1 MEPEARGVT
10 DISQSELGNKKP
22 DQNANFEDDLFLG
35 AEGKVNY
42 NFLGFDKVGF
52 M

>member
-10 DISQSELGNKKP
+10 DAIQSEFSNKKP

-35 AEGKVNY
+35 AEGEDLNCLFIFVHII
-42 NFLGFDKVGF
+42 
-52 M
+52 